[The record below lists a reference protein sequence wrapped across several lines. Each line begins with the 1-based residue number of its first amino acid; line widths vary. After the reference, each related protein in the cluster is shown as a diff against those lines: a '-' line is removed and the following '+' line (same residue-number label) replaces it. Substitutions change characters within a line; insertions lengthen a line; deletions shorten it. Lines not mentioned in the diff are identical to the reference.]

1 MSQPASEAQG
11 IAIGDADLATA
22 PETLLHMS
30 RLSRSFGETQAL
42 SDASLTVRRGE
53 IHSIAGENGSGKST
67 LMKILGGVVKPDAGD
82 ITWQGKTVRF
92 STPRAA
98 QEAGISMVFQETLVV
113 PEFTVRDNIFLGTD
127 GMFRHHRHRE
137 AETRE
142 AAAALANL
150 GLDDLDVE
158 TPLWQLSLAER
169 QLITIARAI
178 VRPWRLLILDEST
191 SALDLGQRN
200 QLFEYLRSAKV
211 EGKSVLFTSHRMDE
225 VQQLADTVSI
235 LRLGKSV
242 ARLAMSTTSAA
253 QILQLMAG
261 RTTVERVR
269 AAEEAKPLQAT
280 RQVADAPSV
289 LRVQEV
295 CLRRNSRPM
304 SLALSKGEILGV
316 AGLEGQGQVEFADCI
331 AALTKPAAGR
341 IEILGKDGSWGTA
354 KSFADANRRGIAFVP
369 RDRRHEGLFGPLSI
383 LDNFGFGVYPE
394 LSTWGWL
401 RRRAIMAR
409 FLQYAE
415 HTRLVYGSM
424 SDTIGTLSGGN
435 QQKVL
440 LGRWLAT
447 HPRILVL
454 NDPMRGVDAN
464 TKEELYNLL
473 RSLAEEGLSVVLVST
488 EILELLTLADR
499 IAVFHEGNLQALIPI
514 AGTTDTEVMAAMF
527 GHPLELG
534 NDE

>member
-1 MSQPASEAQG
+1 
-11 IAIGDADLATA
+11 
-22 PETLLHMS
+22 
-30 RLSRSFGETQAL
+30 
-42 SDASLTVRRGE
+42 
-53 IHSIAGENGSGKST
+53 
-67 LMKILGGVVKPDAGD
+67 
-82 ITWQGKTVRF
+82 
-92 STPRAA
+92 
-98 QEAGISMVFQETLVV
+98 MVFQETLVV

-316 AGLEGQGQVEFADCI
+316 AGLEGFSSFSAAMLILSIETI
-331 AALTKPAAGR
+331 AALFGAGSM
-341 IEILGKDGSWGTA
+341 LA
-354 KSFADANRRGIAFVP
+354 
-369 RDRRHEGLFGPLSI
+369 GLFFLSRH
-383 LDNFGFGVYPE
+383 Y
-394 LSTWGWL
+394 
-401 RRRAIMAR
+401 
-409 FLQYAE
+409 
-415 HTRLVYGSM
+415 
-424 SDTIGTLSGGN
+424 
-435 QQKVL
+435 
-440 LGRWLAT
+440 LA
-447 HPRILVL
+447 
-454 NDPMRGVDAN
+454 
-464 TKEELYNLL
+464 
-473 RSLAEEGLSVVLVST
+473 
-488 EILELLTLADR
+488 
-499 IAVFHEGNLQALIPI
+499 
-514 AGTTDTEVMAAMF
+514 
-527 GHPLELG
+527 
-534 NDE
+534 